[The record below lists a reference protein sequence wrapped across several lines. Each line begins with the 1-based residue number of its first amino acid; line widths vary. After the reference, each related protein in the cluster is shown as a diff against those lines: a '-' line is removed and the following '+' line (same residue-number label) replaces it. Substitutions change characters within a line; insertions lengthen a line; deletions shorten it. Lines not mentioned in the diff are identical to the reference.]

1 MPTVNNAFH
10 KDRPIRVFNNGRE
23 EKPMKLEATSTF
35 PIMIVGVLKDAPI
48 DCDEFRD
55 FYEKFTEYIVPYSTG
70 MCSVPNFGDIFCGID
85 KPRALLWL
93 HHSANKPAL
102 DYALKK
108 GWVRYKKEPRVIEVG
123 EDEKVTLYWKYSF
136 TSYTSDSIERIDIE

>member
-1 MPTVNNAFH
+1 
-10 KDRPIRVFNNGRE
+10 
-23 EKPMKLEATSTF
+23 MKLEATSTF
-35 PIMIVGVLKDAPI
+35 PIMIVEVLKDAPI

-55 FYEKFTEYIVPYSTG
+55 FYEKFTEYIVTYSA
-70 MCSVPNFGDIFCGID
+70 PNYGDIFCEID

-123 EDEKVTLYWKYSF
+123 EDEKVTLYWKYFSH
-136 TSYTSDSIERIDIE
+136 TSDSIKRIDIE